1 MIGQLLICF
10 LISFF
15 CGLLAQRLR
24 GNILAGFICFGFSLQ
39 YSYSLAALLS
49 SGRFE
54 GNFGVSTYW
63 VALASVL
70 VLLLAA
76 LQVLSVSFAAIRM
89 PAGPQIP
96 NGRATLAFFSLSLVG
111 LVLMAISGGFGA
123 EDRLQARSGS
133 GFMFIFGYAGL
144 GLCLALAAGLL
155 GHYRVRTVMVL
166 CLPTLLFFVGAGH
179 RSVALMVLLCPFVPL
194 IAMVC
199 RERQYAIPVGFG
211 LALLG
216 SNYVNLITGSVRS
229 LWSQGREL
237 SVEAVVARYDEI
249 RSAQP
254 IPLATSHL
262 EMLAGYLE
270 TAKSSDLLT
279 GTFQTVVASFL
290 NFLPRVLFP
299 EKADTSGVYF
309 ASIYFPDW
317 FSYGYHQSSLTTGIF
332 LDSVFNFGI
341 PLAVVL
347 IASLYA
353 VVGLAIKRLLL
364 GNGYHVVLGVYMC
377 WLFGF
382 NVFFDDLGG
391 VVNKFV
397 IGVIFYICACFL
409 GGVAR
414 LSGVRAT

>member
-1 MIGQLLICF
+1 
-10 LISFF
+10 
-15 CGLLAQRLR
+15 
-24 GNILAGFICFGFSLQ
+24 
-39 YSYSLAALLS
+39 
-49 SGRFE
+49 
-54 GNFGVSTYW
+54 
-63 VALASVL
+63 
-70 VLLLAA
+70 
-76 LQVLSVSFAAIRM
+76 
-89 PAGPQIP
+89 
-96 NGRATLAFFSLSLVG
+96 
-111 LVLMAISGGFGA
+111 
-123 EDRLQARSGS
+123 
-133 GFMFIFGYAGL
+133 
-144 GLCLALAAGLL
+144 
-155 GHYRVRTVMVL
+155 
-166 CLPTLLFFVGAGH
+166 
-179 RSVALMVLLCPFVPL
+179 
-194 IAMVC
+194 
-199 RERQYAIPVGFG
+199 
-211 LALLG
+211 
-216 SNYVNLITGSVRS
+216 
-229 LWSQGREL
+229 
-237 SVEAVVARYDEI
+237 
-249 RSAQP
+249 
-254 IPLATSHL
+254 
-262 EMLAGYLE
+262 MLAGYLE